1 MQAAKSQTNIDE
13 SVAQRF
19 LWHERRLLEQF
30 IPGLDSRL
38 KAIPFEEL
46 EKPNNPAIAIYR
58 ELKGPSLL
66 IPARHGGLGANVL
79 EAVSIHRAIAARAPS
94 LAVAVTM
101 HNFSVA
107 TLVEYSFYGDYTDG
121 FLKTVSSNQ
130 MFLASG
136 FAEGRT
142 GANIMIPTVRAER
155 VNGGYKVNGSK
166 KPCSLTHSM
175 DLLTAS
181 VAVQGNGNGDLR
193 AVAIIPANA
202 EGIGRRPFW
211 KNWIL
216 AGAES
221 DELILQDVFVPEEYL
236 FFPETQEVLDK
247 VETGGLLWFE
257 LLIAA
262 SYLGIASALAER
274 ALVSGK
280 GTATDRAMPAIELEG
295 AASALEGIAH
305 SMLVG
310 QRDDGMLAKCLATRY
325 AVQGMIER
333 SAALSAELLGG
344 IAFVSSSE
352 ASYLLAASRAL
363 AYHPPSRVSMAPTL
377 FNYLLDGSFR
387 VV

>member
-1 MQAAKSQTNIDE
+1 MQAAKSQPNIDE
-13 SVAQRF
+13 SVSQRF
-19 LWHERRLLEQF
+19 LSEERRVLEQF
-30 IPGLDSRL
+30 IPNLDSRL
-38 KAIPFEEL
+38 KAIPFAEL
-46 EKPNNPAIAIYR
+46 EKPNSPAIAIYR
-58 ELKGPSLL
+58 DLKGPSLL
-66 IPARHGGLGANVL
+66 IPAKYGGRGANAL

-107 TLVEYSFYGDYTDG
+107 TLVEYSFYGDYSND
-121 FLKTVSSNQ
+121 FLKTVCSNQ
-130 MFLASG
+130 MFVASG

-142 GANIMIPTVRAER
+142 GANIMVPTVRAER
-155 VNGGYKVNGSK
+155 VNGGYKLNGSK

-181 VAVQGNGNGDLR
+181 VAVQGNGNGELR

-202 EGIGRRPFW
+202 DGIGRKPFW
-211 KNWIL
+211 NNWVL

-221 DELILQDVFVPEEYL
+221 DELILKDVFVPEEYL

-247 VETGGLLWFE
+247 VETGGFLWFE
-257 LLIAA
+257 LLITA

-280 GTATDRAMPAIELEG
+280 GTATDRAMPALELEG

-305 SMLVG
+305 SMIVG
-310 QRDDGMLAKCLATRY
+310 KRGDGMLAKCLAARY
-325 AVQGMIER
+325 AIQGIIER

-352 ASYLLAASRAL
+352 VSYLLAASRAL
-363 AYHPPSRVSMAPTL
+363 AYHPPSRVSMAPAL
-377 FNYLLDGSFR
+377 MSYMLDGSFR
-387 VV
+387 MV